1 MYFSTAGLGHRRQF
15 CGLLM
20 LIECCKLNCAGI
32 SLLLSIPLHSTVR
45 ISLLDHKYGTI
56 GLEVDGLVALQRI
69 ALIKFVRFSFFFA
82 MI

>member
-15 CGLLM
+15 CALLM

-32 SLLLSIPLHSTVR
+32 ALLLSIPFVR